1 MSFMRARRQNHSCDQ
16 CRRSKKACDGY
27 LVNNRERPGFSLDPQ
42 DEVLPCSY
50 CVKTKKQCSL
60 NVHWTAQNEASA
72 SSGIGG
78 FSDEMG
84 GIDNRDDCISTN
96 SGGTSGLLQRPSPN
110 SWALNWGTS
119 PPRPGEA
126 VSGDTSSHLFDAGSG
141 QEIDLHTGADN
152 FALGS
157 TTAPMNLPQLA
168 KDHSSI
174 EPDLDSLSQGT
185 DFDHLTTVS
194 GTFHSHSMPINSGY
208 SMQSAYHRRDILR
221 KNYRTRRC
229 SDNRPGRLSTSTSPN
244 GTVQGMMTRFN
255 SHLITENLLQIYHDV
270 LENNFAC
277 WLSENICPYKMQSR
291 RTQLCHHP
299 GRDASATSEQ
309 GTVVFNSVYS
319 RVKHLDRIAQSTG
332 LIQLTYAESQAT
344 SKALNLV
351 IMAFATQ
358 WSQGRRRREE
368 MFSASLNPL
377 DPAES
382 EGMADESTD
391 EFEESFQYSF
401 WEQAKQALQDVA
413 DLESYRVVYAELIFG
428 LIQRPWATTSHS
440 KTSIAGLSNST
451 FTDMKVSLPQ
461 IMEIISQDGP
471 PVFTER
477 ASRKMQVLK
486 CHFESNE
493 SGVFRYNNG
502 FPAQQQNHAVSKI
515 TLEERTTIG
524 QLYWLAVMFDTVSS
538 SMNERPVVVADED
551 CQHEATY
558 SSSNTVNQ
566 PVNYRWDLE
575 LFAQDNTRN
584 PSTLIWPCSY
594 DSAVQAVTKS
604 AAVKVLLFRYVSYL
618 QNALRKRER
627 SPEIEEIIMSAM
639 QIYKYWNLSH
649 GTFFRSLIKNYE
661 SVPVR
666 IKSWFPCIH
675 IPWHLGALMLA
686 DLIEFVDQN
695 GLGIEEN
702 SLNRLSINM
711 AVRIRKSSALE
722 LSDLARVTIPRE
734 IGNMPEEQ
742 LPGFHFA
749 VNEGSILTEPW
760 TVLLIRAF
768 TKASIYHLSAAENLQ
783 RQEWDI
789 LGQESEEYGETLA
802 RADACI
808 KALWFLGRK
817 SEMARRLSKVLDG
830 VLGSK
835 KAKHIYDQTF
845 SERFN

>member
-50 CVKTKKQCSL
+50 CVKTKKRCSL
-60 NVHWTAQNEASA
+60 NLHWTSQGEGSPP
-72 SSGIGG
+72 SGMGG
-78 FSDEMG
+78 FSDEIG
-84 GIDNRDDCISTN
+84 RIDNRDDCISTN
-96 SGGTSGLLQRPSPN
+96 SGGTSGLLPTPSPN
-110 SWALNWGTS
+110 HWGLNWDTS
-119 PPRPGEA
+119 LPRLGEA
-126 VSGDTSSHLFDAGSG
+126 VSEDISPHLDAGSS
-141 QEIDLHTGADN
+141 QEIDLRTGADN
-152 FALGS
+152 FTLGS
-157 TTAPMNLPQLA
+157 GTALINLPQSA
-168 KDHSSI
+168 EDYSSTHL
-174 EPDLDSLSQGT
+174 DLDSYSQGT
-185 DFDHLTTVS
+185 DFDHLTTIS
-194 GTFHSHSMPINSGY
+194 AISHSHSMPLNSGY
-208 SMQSAYHRRDILR
+208 SMQSAHRRREMLR
-221 KNYRTRRC
+221 KNYRTRRR
-229 SDNRPGRLSTSTSPN
+229 SGSQPENLSTSTSPN
-244 GTVQGMMTRFN
+244 GLTQRVMIN
-255 SHLITENLLQIYHDV
+255 CNNHLITENLLQIYHDV
-270 LENNFAC
+270 LENNLEC
-277 WLSENICPYKMQSR
+277 WLSEDVCPYKMKSR
-291 RTQLCHHP
+291 RTELHPNP
-299 GRDASATSEQ
+299 GRDASTTPELGAM
-309 GTVVFNSVYS
+309 GLNSIYH

-332 LIQLTYAESQAT
+332 LIQLTYAENQAT

-358 WSQGRRRREE
+358 WSQSRRRREDI
-368 MFSASLNPL
+368 FSASLNPI

-382 EGMADESTD
+382 EDMPDDSAD
-391 EFEESFQYSF
+391 EFEESLQHSL
-401 WEQAKQALQDVA
+401 WEQAKQALLGVA
-413 DLESYRVVYAELIFG
+413 NLESYRVVYAELIFG
-428 LIQRPWATTSHS
+428 LIQRPWTTTNYSG
-440 KTSIAGLSNST
+440 TSLPGPPSST
-451 FTDMKVSLPQ
+451 FTDMKLSLPQ

-493 SGVFRYNNG
+493 AGVLRYNNG
-502 FPAQQQNHAVSKI
+502 FPSQQQNHAVSKV

-558 SSSNTVNQ
+558 CSSNTVDR

-575 LFAQDNTRN
+575 LFAGDNTRN
-584 PSTLIWPCSY
+584 PSTLIWPCPY
-594 DSAVQAVTKS
+594 DSAIQAVARS

-618 QNALRKRER
+618 QKALRKREK
-627 SPEIEEIIMSAM
+627 SSEIEEIIMAAM

-649 GTFFRSLIKNYE
+649 GAFFRSLIKNYD
-661 SVPVR
+661 SIPVR

-686 DLIEFVDQN
+686 ELIEFVDQN

-711 AVRIRKSSALE
+711 TVRIKKSSALE
-722 LSDLARVTIPRE
+722 LSDLARVTTPRE
-734 IGNMPEEQ
+734 IGNMPAEQ

-749 VNEGSILTEPW
+749 VSEGSILTEPW
-760 TVLLIRAF
+760 TVLLVRAF
-768 TKASIYHLSAAENLQ
+768 TKASIYHLSAAENLR

-789 LGQESEEYGETLA
+789 LGQESEEYRETLT
-802 RADACI
+802 RANTCI

-817 SEMARRLSKVLDG
+817 SEMARRLSKVLG
-830 VLGSK
+830 RVLRSQGEECQNRR
-835 KAKHIYDQTF
+835 A
-845 SERFN
+845 